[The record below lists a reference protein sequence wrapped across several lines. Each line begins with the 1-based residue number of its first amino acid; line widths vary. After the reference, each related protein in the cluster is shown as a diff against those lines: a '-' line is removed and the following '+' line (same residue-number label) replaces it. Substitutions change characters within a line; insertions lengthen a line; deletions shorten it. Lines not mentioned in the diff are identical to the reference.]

1 MKALMALSVL
11 QTIAIAALVVHAFR
25 EPAHIPVDVQPAT
38 AITSSTVSPAA
49 PSVDEDR
56 LRAVIREEL
65 AQLHVQ
71 RDASP
76 PVAPPPRNRPVDPQ
90 QRAVVEQQI
99 ETYRAVGAITE
110 SQMQDLQADIA
121 QLDDPTRK
129 QMMSKLIRALNSG
142 DIKGRL

>member
-1 MKALMALSVL
+1 MKTLIALSVL

-25 EPAHIPVDVQPAT
+25 EPAHVAVNVRPAT
-38 AITSSTVSPAA
+38 PIAASTVAPAA

-71 RDASP
+71 RDA
-76 PVAPPPRNRPVDPQ
+76 PPPRQRPVEPQ

-99 ETYRAVGAITE
+99 ENYRGVGAITE

-121 QLDDPTRK
+121 QLDDATRK

>member
-1 MKALMALSVL
+1 MKALIALSVL
-11 QTIAIAALVVHAFR
+11 QTIGIAALVVHAFR
-25 EPAHIPVDVQPAT
+25 EPPHFAADVRPASPI
-38 AITSSTVSPAA
+38 ASTVSPAA

-65 AQLHVQ
+65 AHLDVQ
-71 RDASP
+71 RDAPP
-76 PVAPPPRNRPVDPQ
+76 PVAPRPRARAVDLQ

-99 ETYRAVGAITE
+99 ENYRGTAI
-110 SQMQDLQADIA
+110 SDAQMQDLQADIA
-121 QLDDPTRK
+121 QLDDATRK